1 MKNRVWISTQEAAAL
16 RGCSDRAIRDALQRG
31 SLRGKRSGRV
41 WLVDIRDLA
50 PKAPGRP
57 RNAPA

>member
-1 MKNRVWISTQEAAAL
+1 MKARRWISTRDAAAL

-31 SLRGKRSGRV
+31 SLRGKRSGRA
-41 WLVDIRDLA
+41 WLVDIHDLA
-50 PKAPGRP
+50 PKVPGRP